1 MGLYFPKEYET
12 FVDARD
18 GLILLSQTNDDG
30 STSAV
35 QLTVHQFQ
43 EIWNREKKLIEIARE
58 SE

>member
-30 STSAV
+30 STTAI

-43 EIWNREKKLIEIARE
+43 EIWNREKKLIELARE
-58 SE
+58 EE

>member
-18 GLILLSQTNDDG
+18 GHILISQTNDDG
-30 STSAV
+30 SSSVV

-43 EIWNREKKLIEIARE
+43 EIWNREKKLLEWATE
-58 SE
+58 VE